1 MNYKPINKNNMYS
14 LINNLE
20 IPAAIYKLNSDAE
33 LIDKVS
39 KIVIENEDF
48 DFSVLG
54 ISDAKEYIED
64 YCDNLD
70 LVVDSEVEQFLEDH
84 AIEVEDNE
92 PDNYV
97 ELMMDNHKC
106 TEWKDKQYYISDSLD
121 LSEDEQKI
129 YDVLAYTLHV

>member
-1 MNYKPINKNNMYS
+1 MYS
-14 LINNLE
+14 LVNNLDNKV
-20 IPAAIYKLNSDAE
+20 IANLNSDAE

-48 DFSVLG
+48 DFSILG

-84 AIEVEDNE
+84 GIEVEKNE
-92 PDNYV
+92 PISYV

-106 TEWKDKQYYISDSLD
+106 TEWKGKQYYISDSLD
-121 LSEDEQKI
+121 LSEDEEKI
-129 YDVLAYTLHV
+129 YDVLAYALHV

>member
-1 MNYKPINKNNMYS
+1 MYS
-14 LINNLE
+14 LVNNLDNKV
-20 IPAAIYKLNSDAE
+20 IANLNSDAE

-48 DFSVLG
+48 DFSIIGL
-54 ISDAKEYIED
+54 SDAKEYIED

-70 LVVDSEVEQFLEDH
+70 LLVDSEVVQFLDDH
-84 AIEVEDNE
+84 GIEVEDNE

-121 LSEDEQKI
+121 LSEDEQKV
-129 YDVLAYTLHV
+129 YDVLAYALHV

>member
-1 MNYKPINKNNMYS
+1 MYS
-14 LINNLE
+14 LVNNLDNKV
-20 IPAAIYKLNSDAE
+20 IANLKNDSE

-106 TEWKDKQYYISDSLD
+106 TEWKDKQYYISDTLD
-121 LSEDEQKI
+121 LSEDEQKV
-129 YDVLAYTLHV
+129 YDVLAYALHV

>member
-1 MNYKPINKNNMYS
+1 MYS

-84 AIEVEDNE
+84 AIEVKENE
-92 PDNYV
+92 PDHYV

-106 TEWKDKQYYISDSLD
+106 TEWNGKQYYISDSLD
-121 LSEDEQKI
+121 LTDDEEYI
-129 YDVLAYTLHV
+129 YDILVYALHV

>member
-1 MNYKPINKNNMYS
+1 MYS
-14 LINNLE
+14 LVNNLDNKVIAE
-20 IPAAIYKLNSDAE
+20 LKNDSE

-54 ISDAKEYIED
+54 VSDAKEYIED

-70 LVVDSEVEQFLEDH
+70 LLIDSEVAEFLEDH
-84 AIEVEDNE
+84 AIEVGENE
-92 PDNYV
+92 PDHYV

-106 TEWKDKQYYISDSLD
+106 TEFKGKQYYISDSLD

-129 YDVLAYTLHV
+129 YDVLAYALHV

>member
-1 MNYKPINKNNMYS
+1 MYS
-14 LINNLE
+14 IVNNIENKVIANLS
-20 IPAAIYKLNSDAE
+20 NDSE
-33 LIDKVS
+33 LIDKVDD
-39 KIVIENEDF
+39 IRVENEDV

-70 LVVDSEVEQFLEDH
+70 LLIDSEVEQFLEDH

-92 PDNYV
+92 PDHYV

-106 TEWKDKQYYISDSLD
+106 TEWKGKQYYISDSLD
-121 LSEDEQKI
+121 LSDDEEKI
-129 YDVLAYTLHV
+129 YDVLVYALHV

>member
-1 MNYKPINKNNMYS
+1 MFKQKQINMYS
-14 LINNLE
+14 LVNNLDNKV
-20 IPAAIYKLNSDAE
+20 IANLKNDSE

-54 ISDAKEYIED
+54 ISDAKEYIEEF
-64 YCDNLD
+64 CDNLD
-70 LVVDSEVEQFLEDH
+70 LLVDSEVAEFLEDH
-84 AIEVEDNE
+84 AIEVEENE
-92 PDNYV
+92 PDHYV

-106 TEWKDKQYYISDSLD
+106 TEWKGKQYYISDSLD

-129 YDVLAYTLHV
+129 YPT